1 MACVD
6 VERPRNEI
14 GQQVELQLG
23 EFELTPRYVHRAGTM
38 VDLDGVRKG
47 FRGAADSALSA
58 MYPGMASDSGEGAN
72 TRWTSEDVWRTETGT
87 YP

>member
-1 MACVD
+1 MD
-6 VERPRNEI
+6 VERPGNEI
-14 GQQVELQLG
+14 CQQVELQLG
-23 EFELTPRYVHRAGTM
+23 QFELTPRDMHRACIV

-58 MYPGMASDSGEGAN
+58 MYPGMASGSGEGAN
-72 TRWTSEDVWRTETGT
+72 TRWTSEDVWCTETGT